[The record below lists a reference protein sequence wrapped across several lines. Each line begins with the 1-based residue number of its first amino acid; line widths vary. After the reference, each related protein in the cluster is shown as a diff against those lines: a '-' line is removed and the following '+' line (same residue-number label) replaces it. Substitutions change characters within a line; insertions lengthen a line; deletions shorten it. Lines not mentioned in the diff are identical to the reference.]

1 MFAVDAEDSLTSTD
15 DSALEK
21 EAKGLLT
28 TGATKKKKIK
38 KRVSWKEESALQE
51 IFYFELD
58 EEERGMHDK
67 TNKMTCAPSKD
78 SNQPGH
84 PPSLCCKSEEGLGP

>member
-1 MFAVDAEDSLTSTD
+1 MYSLDAEDSLTST

-28 TGATKKKKIK
+28 TGATKKKKKMK

-51 IFYFELD
+51 IFYFEMD
-58 EEERGMHDK
+58 EDERGTVVGLDFW
-67 TNKMTCAPSKD
+67 TPS
-78 SNQPGH
+78 
-84 PPSLCCKSEEGLGP
+84 SLCCNHS